1 MYIKRDW
8 SISVDEKEYM
18 ALMGDSFG
26 RLLKNPGK
34 LDTFQAALKEI
45 EESIEPVACW
55 DRFAIQ
61 KFLHDKLVLAN
72 GARIGGGPVVS
83 VVAVSLKNIVAVC
96 SVGSAVDRLIEEA
109 QQARQLFKALVLND
123 MAAWAVDMVRQ
134 QLCLWLEREA
144 KEGRYHISAPL
155 SPGESVW
162 SVEDQAVIF
171 SLLDASQIKVSLSP
185 GHWLPAGG
193 RRRGL
198 ELRLLHH
205 QRSLRLPALAASRPT
220 YSGLIQVLLFE
231 ARLAV
236 TALGLYLQ

>member
-55 DRFAIQ
+55 DRFPIQ

-72 GARIGGGPVVS
+72 GVRIGGGPVVS
-83 VVAVSLKNIVAVC
+83 VVGGAEELIVAVC

-134 QLCLWLEREA
+134 QLCLWLEGEA
-144 KEGRYHISAPL
+144 KE
-155 SPGESVW
+155 
-162 SVEDQAVIF
+162 
-171 SLLDASQIKVSLSP
+171 
-185 GHWLPAGG
+185 
-193 RRRGL
+193 
-198 ELRLLHH
+198 
-205 QRSLRLPALAASRPT
+205 
-220 YSGLIQVLLFE
+220 
-231 ARLAV
+231 
-236 TALGLYLQ
+236 

>member
-8 SISVDEKEYM
+8 SISFDEKECM

-55 DRFAIQ
+55 DRFPIH

-72 GARIGGGPVVS
+72 GVRIGGGPVVS
-83 VVAVSLKNIVAVC
+83 VVGGAEELIVAVC

-144 KEGRYHISAPL
+144 KEQRYHISAPL

-171 SLLDASQIKVSLSP
+171 SLLDANRIKVSLSP
-185 GHWLPAGG
+185 SMVMSPVKSLSLILGIGSQPVGVEGASNCDFCTIKDRCAYQRLRPQHAPA
-193 RRRGL
+193 
-198 ELRLLHH
+198 
-205 QRSLRLPALAASRPT
+205 
-220 YSGLIQVLLFE
+220 
-231 ARLAV
+231 
-236 TALGLYLQ
+236 

>member
-8 SISVDEKEYM
+8 SISFDEAEYM

-55 DRFAIQ
+55 DRFPIQ

-72 GARIGGGPVVS
+72 GVRIGGGPVVS
-83 VVAVSLKNIVAVC
+83 VVGGAEELIVSVC
-96 SVGSAVDRLIEEA
+96 TVGSAVDRLIQEA
-109 QQARQLFKALVLND
+109 QRARQLFKALVLND

-144 KEGRYHISAPL
+144 KEHRQHISAPL

-162 SVEDQAVIF
+162 SVEDQTVIF

-185 GHWLPAGG
+185 SMVMSPVKSLSLILGTGSHPLGVEGASNCDFCTIKDRCAYHRLRSQHAPA
-193 RRRGL
+193 
-198 ELRLLHH
+198 
-205 QRSLRLPALAASRPT
+205 
-220 YSGLIQVLLFE
+220 
-231 ARLAV
+231 
-236 TALGLYLQ
+236 

>member
-1 MYIKRDW
+1 MCIKRDW
-8 SISVDEKEYM
+8 SIAIDEEEYM
-18 ALMGDSFG
+18 VLMGDSFG

-55 DRFAIQ
+55 DRFPIQ

-72 GARIGGGPVVS
+72 GVGIGGGPVVS
-83 VVAVSLKNIVAVC
+83 VVGGAEELIVAVC

-134 QLCLWLEREA
+134 QLCLWLEGEA
-144 KEGRYHISAPL
+144 KEQRYHISAPL

-185 GHWLPAGG
+185 SMVMSPVKSLSLILGIGSQPVGVEGASNCDFCTIKDRCAYQRLRPHGQHTPA
-193 RRRGL
+193 
-198 ELRLLHH
+198 
-205 QRSLRLPALAASRPT
+205 
-220 YSGLIQVLLFE
+220 
-231 ARLAV
+231 
-236 TALGLYLQ
+236 